1 MRYIYIVLIKA
12 HTGLGSIARRFTHY
26 PYTHIAVCLDKSLTD
41 YISFSRR
48 YHYYPFEAGFTHEY
62 RDYYA
67 FGEHKDFKAKVF
79 RLPVEDDAYGRIL
92 SFIEERENGGY
103 LFNVYSMATMPVIGG
118 FRIARAEN
126 CMSFTAQ
133 VISLSGCIPLKKPYW
148 RYSIKDMD
156 ILLSNY
162 ELFEGRISKRE
173 QDCHPEYMQGFC
185 IKRYLSGMMRL
196 LLPLTKRLI
205 FKK

>member
-1 MRYIYIVLIKA
+1 M
-12 HTGLGSIARRFTHY
+12 
-26 PYTHIAVCLDKSLTD
+26 D
-41 YISFSRR
+41 
-48 YHYYPFEAGFTHEY
+48 
-62 RDYYA
+62 
-67 FGEHKDFKAKVF
+67 
-79 RLPVEDDAYGRIL
+79 DDAYGDIL
-92 SFIEERENGGY
+92 SFIKEREKGGY
-103 LFNVYSMATMPVIGG
+103 LFNLYSMATMPVIGG

-133 VISLSGCIPLKKPYW
+133 VISLSGCVPLKKPYW

-173 QDCHPEYMQGFC
+173 QDCHPEYMQEFC
-185 IKRYLSGMMRL
+185 IKRYLSGMVRL

-205 FKK
+205 FRK